1 MDLKQNVINK
11 LNLEFGKDVKCIGRS
26 HDIYKKL
33 QEEKSSIEK
42 SVNYENVQ
50 TRKKCS
56 CSWHLSFTNQNWH
69 QACINRITLLRARSK
84 GVFVLVEIPQ
94 LMTCTKFEVRTP
106 PRRYHHNYVYVMQYV
121 GRRYMYHAF
130 NWNSGELNLRVQFFA
145 RFAKMRKVISVLAV
159 LSIRQVVCPVLG
171 EWISSFM

>member
-1 MDLKQNVINK
+1 MMDLKQNVINK

-56 CSWHLSFTNQNWH
+56 CSWHLSFTNQN
-69 QACINRITLLRARSK
+69 
-84 GVFVLVEIPQ
+84 
-94 LMTCTKFEVRTP
+94 
-106 PRRYHHNYVYVMQYV
+106 
-121 GRRYMYHAF
+121 
-130 NWNSGELNLRVQFFA
+130 
-145 RFAKMRKVISVLAV
+145 
-159 LSIRQVVCPVLG
+159 
-171 EWISSFM
+171 